1 MRVGVV
7 VPCKDE
13 VATIERCLLAL
24 RAQNPPP
31 ARIVVVDNGSTDGS
45 LQVARELADEVLL
58 VPGITISAMRNLGA
72 RALGPVDV
80 VAFVDADCEV
90 APGWVAAA
98 LDALDGVDG
107 RGGRADLAGWRSAAA
122 PDATWVAGR
131 WAAVEAR
138 QRHGESYVWSQHLA
152 IRAEL
157 FDKLEGFDETLPTG
171 EDVDLSRR
179 VVETGG
185 RIAFEPGMAAI
196 HHGFPPTVRDFLRR
210 ERWHTRAPGW
220 FGRMS
225 GKSRGLVVLGAAWA
239 AAGAVAGAR
248 TVATRDTA
256 PLAAWA
262 LGTAAGVPALGLA
275 GGRSPRTAVQDGVL
289 LGLWTGVRVA
299 RLPRELTAGR
309 GAR

>member
-24 RAQNPPP
+24 RAQDPPP
-31 ARIVVVDNGSTDGS
+31 ARIVVVDNGSADGS
-45 LQVARELADEVLL
+45 LEVARRLADEVLL
-58 VPGITISAMRNLGA
+58 VPGVTISAMRNLGA

-98 LDALDGVDG
+98 LGALHGPG
-107 RGGRADLAGWRSAAA
+107 ERADLAGWRSDAS

-152 IRAEL
+152 IRAAL
-157 FDKLEGFDETLPTG
+157 FEKLDGFDETLPTG
-171 EDVDLSRR
+171 EDIDLSRR
-179 VVETGG
+179 VVESGG
-185 RIAFEPGMAAI
+185 RIAFEPGMAAV
-196 HHGFPPTVRDFLRR
+196 HHGFPGTVQGFLRR

-220 FGRMS
+220 FARMS

-239 AAGAVAGAR
+239 AAGVVVGAR
-248 TVATRDTA
+248 TAATGDTA

-262 LGTAAGVPALGLA
+262 LGTAAGVPALGFA
-275 GGRSPRTAVQDGVL
+275 GGRSPRAALQDGVL
-289 LGLWTGVRVA
+289 LGLWTGLRIA
-299 RLPRELTAGR
+299 RLPRELVAGR

>member
-24 RAQNPPP
+24 RAQDPPP
-31 ARIVVVDNGSTDGS
+31 ARVVVVDNGSTDGS
-45 LQVARELADEVLL
+45 LEVARRLADEVLL

-98 LDALDGVDG
+98 LGALEHS
-107 RGGRADLAGWRSAAA
+107 DLAGWRSDAA
-122 PDATWVAGR
+122 PDAIWVAGR

-138 QRHGESYVWSQHLA
+138 QRHGESYIWSQHLA
-152 IRAEL
+152 IRAPL
-157 FDKLEGFDETLPTG
+157 FDKLGGFDETLPTG

-179 VVETGG
+179 VVESGG
-185 RIAFEPGMAAI
+185 RIAFEPGMAAV
-196 HHGFPPTVRDFLRR
+196 HHGFPGTVRGFLRR

-220 FGRMS
+220 FARMS

-239 AAGAVAGAR
+239 AVGAVAGAR
-248 TVATRDTA
+248 TAATGDAA
-256 PLAAWA
+256 PVAAWL
-262 LGTAAGVPALGLA
+262 LGTAAGVPALGIA
-275 GGRSPRTAVQDGVL
+275 GGRSPRTAFQDGVL
-289 LGLWTGVRVA
+289 LGLWTGIRVA
-299 RLPRELTAGR
+299 RLPRELVAGR